1 MVKPPP
7 PREAKTIKILRFMI
21 DCCDKCATYDGGI
34 MHPPIGCHN
43 NNCDCHLQKASNHM
57 QTEQEKLTEE
67 QKAMGRK
74 WFVFFEKETQEW
86 YNSLLDNDK
95 CVVCGCD
102 PKAILMASKLIS
114 VEIKEALTS
123 QKQKIREMV
132 NELDNPYPV
141 DVFPSETGR
150 ACNMA
155 YEACLSD
162 IKQRMEDL

>member
-1 MVKPPP
+1 
-7 PREAKTIKILRFMI
+7 
-21 DCCDKCATYDGGI
+21 
-34 MHPPIGCHN
+34 
-43 NNCDCHLQKASNHM
+43 
-57 QTEQEKLTEE
+57 
-67 QKAMGRK
+67 MGRK